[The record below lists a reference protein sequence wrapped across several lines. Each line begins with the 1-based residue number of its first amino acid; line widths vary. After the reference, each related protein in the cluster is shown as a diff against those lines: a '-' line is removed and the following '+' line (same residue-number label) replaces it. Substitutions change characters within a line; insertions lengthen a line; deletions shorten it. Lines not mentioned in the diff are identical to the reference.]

1 MVDVISVGI
10 SLPKN
15 ILDRIDSERQ
25 DVSRSRYLRR
35 IIQNTLLSKDN
46 KECKQNCGNDKAN
59 QGSLDVDLEACN
71 QASPRIHKRRT
82 SHEPV

>member
-15 ILDRIDSERQ
+15 ILDRIDSERG

-35 IIQNTLLSKDN
+35 VIQNTLLSKDN
-46 KECKQNCGNDKAN
+46 KECKPNCGVEKAN
-59 QGSLDVDLEACN
+59 QGLLDVDWEACD
-71 QASPRIHKRRT
+71 QASPGVHK
-82 SHEPV
+82 SCLS